1 MRFCWFDFLRSP
13 YPCIGAPQAFVL
25 QCCCE
30 VLCFRELLVLAW
42 QGSLRMPNCC
52 RKKNDRTPDIT
63 QADDDA
69 GMFFMAMPDF
79 IIYFDQCLI

>member
-1 MRFCWFDFLRSP
+1 MHRGTPGLCFTVLLRS
-13 YPCIGAPQAFVL
+13 IVL
-25 QCCCE
+25 PRIAGTRLAGQSPHAQ
-30 VLCFRELLVLAW
+30 LL
-42 QGSLRMPNCC
+42 SE
-52 RKKNDRTPDIT
+52 KNDRTPDIT